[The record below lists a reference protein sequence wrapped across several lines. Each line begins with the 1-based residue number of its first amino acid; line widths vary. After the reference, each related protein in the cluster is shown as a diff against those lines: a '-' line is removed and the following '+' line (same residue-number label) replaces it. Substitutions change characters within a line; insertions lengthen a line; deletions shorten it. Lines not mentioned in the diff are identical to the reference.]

1 MSKSISIAD
10 IFIKEAIKTES
21 CNFTE
26 IVERLSDKRTI
37 RLLHA
42 AMGLSTE
49 ANEFLDALKKWIF
62 YGKELDEVNLAEE
75 LGDLFWYSAIA
86 HDELGKSF
94 EEIQIAVIQK
104 LRKRYAEKFNSEEA
118 INRNLNEE
126 RTELE
131 KNIDL
136 ASGFKMGSRKIVD
149 IVKKELEKEVCDRR
163 QNESM
168 LEYGT
173 RIHKHLEETLKSEGI
188 EDVKI
193 DCYESE
199 LNKLSEFGKNFGIGD
214 KVNDLPKLF
223 ENNEKLLQE
232 LTENIVDR
240 VKIEIID
247 DEENASESNIP
258 LKIDGQDMVAT
269 IIGKLEDGS
278 YEMKMRLATEND
290 KIEYAEEFNEDRTS
304 EDK

>member
-62 YGKELDEVNLAEE
+62 YGKQLDEINLAEE
-75 LGDLFWYSAIA
+75 IGDNFWYAAIA
-86 HDELGKSF
+86 SDELGKSF

-118 INRNLNEE
+118 IDRNIEHERAILEDNFLNSAGGFS
-126 RTELE
+126 RTE
-131 KNIDL
+131 
-136 ASGFKMGSRKIVD
+136 R
-149 IVKKELEKEVCDRR
+149 DR
-163 QNESM
+163 
-168 LEYGT
+168 
-173 RIHKHLEETLKSEGI
+173 
-188 EDVKI
+188 
-193 DCYESE
+193 
-199 LNKLSEFGKNFGIGD
+199 LSEFGKNFGVGD

-232 LTENIVDR
+232 LTENAASR
-240 VKIEIID
+240 VKMEILDEPITHWLSD
-247 DEENASESNIP
+247 VEKLTVLCLNRKDEEKYTLEEALLTCNDC
-258 LKIDGQDMVAT
+258 ID
-269 IIGKLEDGS
+269 IRNHRLNYGKH
-278 YEMKMRLATEND
+278 
-290 KIEYAEEFNEDRTS
+290 NET
-304 EDK
+304 